1 MESIFFKIIFQI
13 EPGSNEDNFKG
24 VVVFLRNRFLGNLQ
38 NHEGLKSKLSP
49 PNEREEVYDYI
60 MDLIAQSFVENREIE
75 FINDDNI
82 KCVNK
87 KINIV
92 LNKINS
98 YEMWHENINYFTD
111 ELKMQLR
118 I

>member
-1 MESIFFKIIFQI
+1 MKIILKVYWCFKKQI
-13 EPGSNEDNFKG
+13 
-24 VVVFLRNRFLGNLQ
+24 LGNLQ
-38 NHEGLKSKLSP
+38 KSRRIKSKLSP
-49 PNEREEVYDYI
+49 DEREEVYDYI
-60 MDLIAQSFVENREIE
+60 MKLIATAFVENREIE

-82 KCVNK
+82 SCINK

-98 YEMWHENINYFTD
+98 YEMWQENINYFTD
-111 ELKMQLR
+111 ELKLKLK